1 MANFFKDNADLQW
14 YVDHGVEWAELVGVI
29 EAGFRQEGGF
39 RSTTEAVDFYRD
51 VFELVGDFAAN
62 QIAPKS
68 AEIDKVGVRIEDGEV
83 YMAPAAD
90 KIMKKAAQL
99 GLHGVSVPRSL
110 DGMNCPMMVYMLNS
124 EMLARADVSLM
135 AHIGFHGGMA
145 TAMMLFSVIEGS
157 ATLDVDAGEVKAT
170 RFDKEI
176 AEIVAGKAWASMD
189 LTEPDAGS
197 DLAKVRTKGE
207 QDEDGNWFVTGQKIF
222 ITSGHAKYHFVLAR
236 TEAATE
242 SDDPLAGLKGLSMFL
257 VPAFSGRGKRKKW
270 HATFE
275 RVEEKLGH
283 HASPTV
289 AINYDRSPAQLVG
302 ERGEG
307 FRYMLF
313 LMNNARLAVAFES
326 LGICEAAYRM
336 SRDYAAERPSM
347 GKTID
352 KHELIAEYLDEM
364 KTDIQALRAIAIQG
378 TFHEELAQR
387 YRLAAEHMA
396 GDDDVA
402 RARFEKLRKTHA
414 RKARALTPLC
424 KYFGSE
430 NAVAMARQAVQ
441 IHGGVGYTT
450 EYGAEKLLRDA
461 MVMPIYEGTS
471 QIQALMAMKDALGAV
486 MKNPQRFARKIAQNA
501 WRTVSARDPLE
512 RRVAKVVGYS
522 LSAQRH
528 LIQRTATDKLK
539 GLGNVPLMK
548 WPTEFAKNWDPKR
561 DFAFAKLHAER
572 LIKLLIDAAIVET
585 LWAQGKVDASRLAIL
600 ERFLERAE
608 LRGKYLLEVITTTGD
623 RILERLADDADA
635 AEAAEA

>member
-14 YVDHGVEWAELVGVI
+14 YVDHGVEWTELVGVI
-29 EAGFRQEGGF
+29 EAGFRQPDGF
-39 RSTTEAVDFYRD
+39 RSTAEAVDFYRD

-68 AEIDKVGVRIEDGEV
+68 AEIDKVGVRMEDGEV

-99 GLHGVSVPRSL
+99 GLHGVSVPRSM

-157 ATLDVDAGEVKAT
+157 ATLDVEAGEVKAT

-197 DLAKVRTKGE
+197 DLAKIRSKGE

-242 SDDPLAGLKGLSMFL
+242 SADPLAGLKGLSMFL
-257 VPAFSGRGKRKKW
+257 VPAFSGRGKRKTW

-289 AINYDRSPAQLVG
+289 AINYDRSPAQLIG

-364 KTDIQALRAIAIQG
+364 RTDIQALRAIAIQG

-396 GDDDVA
+396 GDDDIG
-402 RARFEKLRKTHA
+402 RARFEKLRKSHA

-430 NAVAMARQAVQ
+430 SAVAMARQAVQ

-471 QIQALMAMKDALGAV
+471 QIQALMAMKDALAAV
-486 MKNPQRFARKIAQNA
+486 MKNPQRFARKIAQNT
-501 WRTVSARDPLE
+501 WRTLSARDPLE

-539 GLGNVPLMK
+539 GLGSVPLMK
-548 WPTEFAKNWDPKR
+548 WSKTLTQNWDPKR

-585 LWAQGKVDASRLAIL
+585 LWSQGKIDAARLAIL

-623 RILERLADDADA
+623 RILERLAEDE
-635 AEAAEA
+635 AEAAAEG

>member
-1 MANFFKDNADLQW
+1 MANFFKDNKDLQW
-14 YVDHGVEWAELVGVI
+14 YVDHGIEWSALVETVEV
-29 EAGFRQEGGF
+29 GFRQPDGH
-39 RSTTEAVDFYRD
+39 RSTDEAVGFYRD
-51 VFELVGDFAAN
+51 VMELVGDFAAN
-62 QIAPKS
+62 EIAPKS
-68 AEIDKVGVRIEDGEV
+68 AEIDKVGVRLEDGEV
-83 YMAPAAD
+83 HMAPAAD
-90 KIMKKAAQL
+90 KIMKKIAQL
-99 GLHGVSVPRSL
+99 GLHGVAVPRSL
-110 DGMNCPMMVYMLNS
+110 GGMNCPLMVYMLNS
-124 EMLARADVSLM
+124 ELLARADVSLM

-157 ATLDVDAGEVKAT
+157 AELNLEDGEIKGT

-189 LTEPDAGS
+189 LTEPNAGS
-197 DLAKVRTKGE
+197 DLAKIRTKGE
-207 QDEDGNWFVTGQKIF
+207 QDADGNWFVTGQKIF

-236 TEAATE
+236 TEPV
-242 SDDPLAGLKGLSMFL
+242 SDSNDPMAGLKGLSMFL

-289 AINYDRSPAQLVG
+289 AINYERSPAQLIG

-336 SRDYAAERPSM
+336 ARDYAAERPSM

-364 KTDIQALRAIAIQG
+364 RTDIQALRAIAIAG
-378 TFHEELAQR
+378 TYHEELAQR
-387 YRLAAEHMA
+387 YRLA
-396 GDDDVA
+396 
-402 RARFEKLRKTHA
+402 KTHLA
-414 RKARALTPLC
+414 VDDEMAQARYARLEKAHKRKARALTPLC

-430 NAVAMARQAVQ
+430 KAVEMGRQAVQ

-471 QIQALMAMKDALGAV
+471 QIQALMAMKDTLGAII
-486 MKNPQRFARKIAQNA
+486 KNPQHFARRIAQNR
-501 WRTVSARDPLE
+501 WRSLSARDPLE

-539 GLGNVPLMK
+539 GLGGVPLSK
-548 WPTEFAKNWDPKR
+548 WTAEFTKNWDPKR

-572 LIKLLIDAAIVET
+572 LIKLLIDEAVVKA
-585 LWAQGKVDASRLAIL
+585 LWAQGKIDATRLMIL
-600 ERFLERAE
+600 ERYLERAE
-608 LRGKYLLEVITTTGD
+608 LRGKHLLERITTTGD
-623 RILERLADDADA
+623 RLLATLEEDEASDATG
-635 AEAAEA
+635 

>member
-1 MANFFKDNADLQW
+1 M
-14 YVDHGVEWAELVGVI
+14 
-29 EAGFRQEGGF
+29 
-39 RSTTEAVDFYRD
+39 
-51 VFELVGDFAAN
+51 
-62 QIAPKS
+62 
-68 AEIDKVGVRIEDGEV
+68 
-83 YMAPAAD
+83 
-90 KIMKKAAQL
+90 
-99 GLHGVSVPRSL
+99 
-110 DGMNCPMMVYMLNS
+110 
-124 EMLARADVSLM
+124 
-135 AHIGFHGGMA
+135 
-145 TAMMLFSVIEGS
+145 
-157 ATLDVDAGEVKAT
+157 
-170 RFDKEI
+170 
-176 AEIVAGKAWASMD
+176 
-189 LTEPDAGS
+189 
-197 DLAKVRTKGE
+197 
-207 QDEDGNWFVTGQKIF
+207 
-222 ITSGHAKYHFVLAR
+222 LAR

-257 VPAFSGRGKRKKW
+257 VPAFSGSGKRKKW

-289 AINYDRSPAQLVG
+289 AINYDRSPAQLIG

-364 KTDIQALRAIAIQG
+364 RTDIQALRAIAIQG

-396 GDDDVA
+396 GDDDIA
-402 RARFEKLRKTHA
+402 RARFEKLRKSHA
-414 RKARALTPLC
+414 RKSRALTPLC

-430 NAVAMARQAVQ
+430 SAVAMARQAVQ

-471 QIQALMAMKDALGAV
+471 QIQALMAMKDALAAV
-486 MKNPQRFARKIAQNA
+486 MKNPQRFARKIAQNT
-501 WRTVSARDPLE
+501 WRTLSARDPLE

-539 GLGNVPLMK
+539 GLGSVPLMK
-548 WPTEFAKNWDPKR
+548 WSKTLTQNWDPKR

-585 LWAQGKVDASRLAIL
+585 LWAQGQIDASRLAIL

-608 LRGKYLLEVITTTGD
+608 LRGKFWLETITTTGD
-623 RILERLADDADA
+623 RILERLAEDEAERDA
-635 AEAAEA
+635 AEG